1 MFLITTN
8 IYKNIYNSSFAIESN
23 ITGIII
29 NLFQIFY
36 QILNVVQK
44 YMLYAL

>member
-8 IYKNIYNSSFAIESN
+8 IYRNIYNSSFAIESN

-29 NLFQIFY
+29 NLFQIFH
-36 QILNVVQK
+36 QIK
-44 YMLYAL
+44 CAAY